1 MNSRKYKI
9 CNVNVDRESYMN
21 HLRSKKHLDNMKQ
34 KEMIITEWL
43 LKEPI
48 ENKIKKIYNSKP
60 LRQLARDNIR
70 LDDKQLNKELV
81 RRMINP
87 Y

>member
-1 MNSRKYKI
+1 MNSRKYEI
-9 CNVNVDRESYMN
+9 CIVNVHRESYMN

-43 LKEPI
+43 FKEPI
-48 ENKIKKIYNSKP
+48 ENKIKKIYNSEP

-70 LDDKQLNKELV
+70 LDDKQLDKQLV
-81 RRMINP
+81 RRMTNP
-87 Y
+87 